1 MTVEGDM
8 IGLEN
13 SQENLAFDMKIK
25 LTFCA
30 SFICASFFFILLSNV
45 QFSV

>member
-30 SFICASFFFILLSNV
+30 SFFFILLSNV